1 MSAKF
6 YPRLFSVFQKS
17 LVLVPVCLSCD
28 KEVATRPSA
37 LARYMSAW
45 EFGGITASPLAASPH
60 ARRSWEI
67 SATGCGYPKPAGW
80 LSSSRVAL
88 PQPAFRGS
96 AVCMFC
102 CAHRNI
108 LTYLVGH
115 VHGDLSG
122 AGGSSCSGRGGHF
135 QPPASLVVEVEAVAE
150 GTL

>member
-1 MSAKF
+1 MPADHGR
-6 YPRLFSVFQKS
+6 YPPLAVAIPSPPAGC
-17 LVLVPVCLSCD
+17 LVPGL
-28 KEVATRPSA
+28 R
-37 LARYMSAW
+37 
-45 EFGGITASPLAASPH
+45 SP
-60 ARRSWEI
+60 
-67 SATGCGYPKPAGW
+67 K
-80 LSSSRVAL
+80 
-88 PQPAFRGS
+88 PAFRGS